1 MEVAPAL
8 IVLPILWASARKFPL
23 TGLALAL
30 IGIHGLVLMLGGAY
44 TYARV
49 PAGFA
54 VQEWFDLARN
64 P

>member
-1 MEVAPAL
+1 MTSP
-8 IVLPILWASARKFPL
+8 PSNSSRPL
-23 TGLALAL
+23 VGA
-30 IGIHGLVLMLGGAY
+30 HGLVLMLGGAY
-44 TYARV
+44 SYARV

>member
-8 IVLPILWASARKFPL
+8 ISLPILRASARKFPL

-54 VQEWFDLARN
+54 DQE
-64 P
+64 